1 MKLVEMKCK
10 NCGAVLEVE
19 EGTKQIKCNYC
30 GSNYQLDDEVTH
42 IQYDNA
48 QEAGY
53 DFEKGR
59 QKAASEKTIQK
70 MPLIVVGAIIAG
82 IFLFFTVCIA
92 IGKVN
97 EEPKPEINPFD
108 YLEISFEGTSGE
120 GKVKVDIKDNN
131 DNISLNDFSYKW
143 TKDVNLS
150 EGDTTTINVESN
162 NYNLSEKTKKYTVTG
177 LSTYLNNLDLSP
189 ETINNIH
196 ILSTDLTHKIPYNL
210 KSLLDRKYVKLYL
223 ITDNKNKNT
232 LYDVE
237 QVTTNRNE
245 TYYIVAYYQKVI
257 YNKNNNSISYNSSMY
272 MGNQVSGTL
281 VGYRSL
287 DELKTEITTKMSS
300 DMQLIEKDL

>member
-19 EGTKQIKCNYC
+19 DGTKQIKCKYC
-30 GSNYQLDDEVTH
+30 GSTYQIDDEVTH

-48 QEAGY
+48 KEAGY

-70 MPLIVVGAIIAG
+70 MPLIVVAAIIAG
-82 IFLFFTVCIA
+82 ILLFFTLCIL
-92 IGKVN
+92 IGKVK

-108 YLEISFEGTSGE
+108 YLEITFEGTSGE
-120 GKVKVDIKDNN
+120 GKVNVDIKDNN
-131 DNISLNDFSYKW
+131 ANVSLNDFSYKW
-143 TKDVNLS
+143 TKDYNLS
-150 EGDTTTINVESN
+150 EGDTTTITVKSEK
-162 NYNLSEKTKKYTVTG
+162 YNLLEKSKKYTVTG
-177 LSTYLNNLDLSP
+177 LTTYLNNLDISI

-196 ILSTDLTHKIPYNL
+196 NLSVALTSKIPYNL
-210 KSLLDRKYVKLYL
+210 KSLLNRKYVKLYL
-223 ITDNKNKNT
+223 ITDNKNNNT

-237 QVTTNRNE
+237 QITTNNNE
-245 TYYIVAYYQKVI
+245 VYYIVAYYQKVL
-257 YNKNNNSISYNSSMY
+257 YNQNNNSITYKGSMY

-287 DELKTEITTKMSS
+287 DELKSEITTKMNS